1 MSKNLKFL
9 IPVLLSVLFLT
20 TGITEQ
26 VNGNS
31 ANINKPGRPT
41 REKRGI
47 STPLSADSLISIS
60 RSVLFS
66 KPDSA
71 RTMVTDLLNKL
82 PQNANNQRIRCLV
95 LMGSSYH
102 VQANY
107 GKALDFYTQALSLAL
122 KTGNK
127 QRTADIYNNLGNLN
141 LKTGNYK
148 DALKYLSKALS
159 IYEQLG
165 QKGNQSSTL
174 NNMGL
179 LYMNIANFSKAKEY
193 FARAYASFRLQND
206 SIGISATLA
215 NLGLVQAEGHNNDSA
230 IIYFNR
236 AISIAKLNNNR
247 YGLCIAYQGLANLYG
262 NIEKPGL
269 AIEYYQ
275 KSKNI
280 ALQIHHAYQEAYSDL
295 GLSRV
300 MIKENKPSDALVLAK
315 EALEIAL
322 KIDNKPLTYEC
333 HEVLSLVYENAHDY
347 ENSLKH
353 YREFARI
360 KEQVL
365 SQTLLHQIYNQEIS
379 SLSESNTIKQLEIEG
394 QVLSLSRKNTIIILI
409 VVSFVFIVLGLY
421 LFYMNF
427 RHRQNVKLQE
437 TIISLSEKKSRA
449 AVEAEI
455 QERKRIGEELHDG
468 LGQMLSVARLNISVL
483 QHKSDLSEVRKMEL
497 LDSSIHSV
505 DEAFNELRN
514 ISHNLA
520 PTVLSQKGLA
530 GAVNDLA
537 IQINQSNQMKMEVE
551 VFGLYQSL
559 DNLIENTLYRAV
571 QELLNNAI
579 KHSKATH
586 LVVQIIKSDTE
597 ITLMIEDNGIG
608 FDADKV
614 MLMSNGGLNNMK
626 SRLENLN
633 GTIFIDSSED
643 RGTIVSIVIPV
654 KSPIHAE
661 RTY

>member
-1 MSKNLKFL
+1 MSNTIKYFIL
-9 IPVLLSVLFLT
+9 VLLSAIFLMT
-20 TGITEQ
+20 NIPFQ
-26 VNGNS
+26 VYGGKAFTKNKGQASPTNS
-31 ANINKPGRPT
+31 IINV
-41 REKRGI
+41 
-47 STPLSADSLISIS
+47 PLTVDSLISLS

-71 RTMVTDLLNKL
+71 RNLIMPLLKRL
-82 PQNANNQRIRCLV
+82 PENAHNQRIRCLI
-95 LMGSSYH
+95 LIGSSYH

-107 GKALDFYTQALSLAL
+107 GKALDFYSQALSLAL

-127 QRTADIYNNLGNLN
+127 PRTADVYNNLGNLN
-141 LKTGNYK
+141 LKTGNYQ
-148 DALKYLSKALS
+148 DALKYLSKALK
-159 IYEQLG
+159 IYEELG
-165 QKGNQSSTL
+165 KQGNQSSTL

-179 LYMNIANFSKAKEY
+179 LYMNIDNFVKAKEY
-193 FARAYASFRLQND
+193 FARAYRSFMLQND
-206 SIGISATLA
+206 SIGISATLG
-215 NLGLVQAEGHNNDSA
+215 NLALVQVERNNIDSA
-230 IIYFNR
+230 IFYFDR
-236 AISIAKLNNNR
+236 AIAISKLNNNK
-247 YGLCIAYQGLANLYG
+247 YGLCISYQGLANMYSTFD
-262 NIEKPGL
+262 KPIL
-269 AIEYYQ
+269 AIEFYK
-275 KSKNI
+275 KSKDI
-280 ALQIHHAYQEAYSDL
+280 ALQINHPYQEAYANL
-295 GLSRV
+295 GMAGVLA
-300 MIKENKPSDALVLAK
+300 KQNKPSEALVLAN
-315 EALEIAL
+315 EALAIAL
-322 KIDNKPLTYEC
+322 RIDNKPLTYEC
-333 HEVLSLVYENAHDY
+333 HEVLSQVYEKAHDY
-347 ENSLKH
+347 ESSLKH

-365 SQTLLHQIYNQEIS
+365 SQNLLHQIYNQEIS

-394 QVLSLSRKNTIIILI
+394 QVLSLSRKNTIIMFI

-421 LFYMNF
+421 LYYMNF
-427 RHRQNVKLQE
+427 RHRQNVKLKE

-483 QHKSDLSEVRKMEL
+483 QQKPDLSEDRKKEL
-497 LDSSIHSV
+497 LDSSLHSV

-520 PTVLSQKGLA
+520 PTILSQKGLA
-530 GAVNDLA
+530 GAVHDLA
-537 IQINQSNQMKMEVE
+537 TQINQSNQMKMEVE
-551 VFGLYQSL
+551 VFGFYESL
-559 DNLIENTLYRAV
+559 DNLLENTLYRAV

-579 KHSKATH
+579 KHAKATH
-586 LVVQIIKSDTE
+586 LVLQIIKSDTE

-614 MLMSNGGLNNMK
+614 MLLSNGGLNNMK

-654 KSPIHAE
+654 KFSVHAE

>member
-1 MSKNLKFL
+1 MSGK
-9 IPVLLSVLFLT
+9 
-20 TGITEQ
+20 TGQTSL
-26 VNGNS
+26 VNSGNS
-31 ANINKPGRPT
+31 V
-41 REKRGI
+41 
-47 STPLSADSLISIS
+47 PLTVDSLLTIS

-71 RTMVTDLLNKL
+71 RNIVTLLLKSL
-82 PQNANNQRIRCLV
+82 PQNAYNQRIRCLT

-107 GKALDFYTQALSLAL
+107 GKALNFYTKALSLAL

-127 QRTADIYNNLGNLN
+127 QRTADVYNNLGNLN

-148 DALKYLSKALS
+148 DALKYLSKALN

-165 QKGNQSSTL
+165 LQGNQASTL

-179 LYMNIANFSKAKEY
+179 LYMNIDNFIKAKEY
-193 FARAYASFRLQND
+193 FSRAYKSFRLQND

-215 NLGLVQAEGHNNDSA
+215 NLALVQAEDHNTDSA
-230 IIYFNR
+230 IFYFDQ
-236 AISIAKLNNNR
+236 AITIAQLNDNK
-247 YGLCIAYQGLANLYG
+247 YGLCISYQGLANLYSTID
-262 NIEKPGL
+262 NHEL
-269 AIEYYQ
+269 ARNYYQ

-280 ALQIHHAYQEAYSDL
+280 AVEINHSYQLAYANL
-295 GLSRV
+295 GLSRE
-300 MIKENKPSDALVLAK
+300 MIKQNKPTEALVLAN

-347 ENSLKH
+347 KNSLKH

-365 SQTLLHQIYNQEIS
+365 SQNLLHQIYNQEIS
-379 SLSESNTIKQLEIEG
+379 NLSESNTIKQLEIEG
-394 QVLSLSRKNTIIILI
+394 QVSSISQKNTIIMFI
-409 VVSFVFIVLGLY
+409 VVSFIFIVLGLY

-427 RHRQNVKLQE
+427 RHRQNVKLQQ

-483 QHKSDLSEVRKMEL
+483 QQKSDLSEDRKKEL
-497 LDSSIHSV
+497 LDSSLYSV

-520 PTVLSQKGLA
+520 PTVLSQKGLS
-530 GAVNDLA
+530 GALNDLA
-537 IQINQSNQMKMEVE
+537 AQINQSNQMKMEVE
-551 VFGLYQSL
+551 VFGFYESL

-579 KHSKATH
+579 KHAKATH

-614 MLMSNGGLNNMK
+614 MLLSNGGLNNMK
-626 SRLENLN
+626 SRLENMN
-633 GTIFIDSSED
+633 GTIFIDSSEN

-654 KSPIHAE
+654 RSSKHAE